1 MPKIIFPE
9 ASNEYIQ
16 EVVKNLNA
24 KNICEAIAKEM
35 PVEQAAEKVKT
46 GEYDAMVAGVDYS
59 SRDVILA
66 CRLSVIDGAD
76 QHGSSS
82 DRWEQQAV

>member
-35 PVEQAAEKVKT
+35 SVEQAAE
-46 GEYDAMVAGVDYS
+46 S
-59 SRDVILA
+59 
-66 CRLSVIDGAD
+66 LSE
-76 QHGSSS
+76 SP
-82 DRWEQQAV
+82 

>member
-24 KNICEAIAKEM
+24 KNICEAITEEM

-46 GEYDAMVAGVDYS
+46 GEYAAMVAGVDYS
-59 SRDVILA
+59 HARPRCCYENSRRNSKNCYA
-66 CRLSVIDGAD
+66 CVFDLRIW
-76 QHGSSS
+76 
-82 DRWEQQAV
+82 R

>member
-24 KNICEAIAKEM
+24 KNICEAIAEEM

-66 CRLSVIDGAD
+66 CLSLI
-76 QHGSSS
+76 HI
-82 DRWEQQAV
+82 